1 MTYVVTSDV
10 LQNISSV
17 VAKLALDATFANL
30 AGLATYT
37 GIVIPDGFAPLF
49 DIYAFSDQVLS
60 IQRQTAFSVTGPPGN
75 TFRNAG
81 APFLT
86 IPNVVFE
93 ATLIRVPNLYTR
105 WLVTNTAGVPTTV
118 LEFVAVNR
126 SI

>member
-1 MTYVVTSDV
+1 MTYVLTSDV
-10 LQNISSV
+10 LQNISV
-17 VAKLALDATFANL
+17 VSPKMVFDATFANL
-30 AGLATYT
+30 AGGASYT
-37 GIVIPDGFAPLF
+37 GVVIADGFAPLF
-49 DIYAFSDQVLS
+49 DIYAFADQILS

-75 TFRNAG
+75 VFRNAG
-81 APFLT
+81 APFVT

-105 WLVTNTAGVPTTV
+105 WLVTNTGVIPTTV